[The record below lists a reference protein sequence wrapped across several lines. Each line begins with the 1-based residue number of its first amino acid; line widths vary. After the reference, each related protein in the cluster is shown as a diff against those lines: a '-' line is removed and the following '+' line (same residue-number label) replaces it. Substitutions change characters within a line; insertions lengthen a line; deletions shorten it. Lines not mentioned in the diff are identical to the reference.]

1 MAFMEMA
8 EQLQKAVVSPRQR
21 QQAAT
26 VAQLDPQ
33 KYVATMQQLMQN
45 PSSWPWLSSWAAC

>member
-1 MAFMEMA
+1 
-8 EQLQKAVVSPRQR
+8 VVSPRQR

-45 PSSWPWLSSWAAC
+45 PQFVAMAE